1 VGRKLRVAIVH
12 SFYRSEN
19 PSGEN
24 VTVLRQRDLLAKNG
38 VDVELFSVHTD
49 DLQLEKHYELKTAVN
64 FTLGRGIEL
73 RERIA
78 SFKPSLV
85 HVHNLFPNISETD
98 ISQLKIP
105 YVMTVH
111 NYRFLCA
118 NGSFFRDSQPCFDC
132 VSMRS
137 IPSVIHG
144 CYHES
149 RVATVPLAVRNFRPI
164 KRRPIF
170 KNAAK
175 IVFPSEYSQKV
186 FTQDGEATNSTVIYQ
201 PGPELRPIKSIVDN
215 HRNDRWLFIGR
226 LTVEKGLRELLN
238 SWPTEKTLGI
248 IGSGPLEEEL
258 HRIAAARQLHVDFL
272 GSMPHEQAL
281 DELAKSRGLV
291 FCSQWPEV
299 APLVYAESLGLRK
312 PVISTG
318 ENAVSDWVNKH
329 GTGAV
334 VNAPSPEAWSASIAI
349 VERNYEALSN
359 RCFETFQ
366 KEFSE
371 TTWINNISSLYLG
384 SLEQF
389 NK

>member
-1 VGRKLRVAIVH
+1 MGRKLRVAIVH

-64 FTLGRGIEL
+64 FTLGKGIEL

-78 SFKPSLV
+78 SFRPSLV
-85 HVHNLFPNISETD
+85 HVHNLFPNISEND
-98 ISQLKIP
+98 ISQLRTP
-105 YVMTVH
+105 YVLTVH

-118 NGSFFRDSQPCFDC
+118 NGSFFRDNKTCFDC
-132 VSMRS
+132 MHVRS
-137 IPSVIHG
+137 VPGVVHG

-149 RVATVPLAVRNFRPI
+149 RIATVPLAVRNLRSFD
-164 KRRPIF
+164 RRPIIR
-170 KNAAK
+170 NAVRV
-175 IVFPSEYSQKV
+175 VFPSEYSQKV
-186 FTQDGEATNSTVIYQ
+186 FEQDVESNHSTVIYQ
-201 PGPELRPIKSIVDN
+201 PGPELRPIKPIVDN
-215 HRNDRWLFIGR
+215 HRSDRWLFIGR

-299 APLVYAESLGLRK
+299 APLVYAESLGLGK

-318 ENAVSDWVNKH
+318 ENTVSDWVKNH

-334 VNAPSPEAWSASIAI
+334 VSSPSPEAWKDSFTF
-349 VERNYEALSN
+349 VEKRYEVLSH
-359 RCFETFQ
+359 RCFEIFQ
-366 KEFSE
+366 REFSE
-371 TTWINNISSLYLG
+371 TTWFDRILDLY
-384 SLEQF
+384 EQSTI
-389 NK
+389 